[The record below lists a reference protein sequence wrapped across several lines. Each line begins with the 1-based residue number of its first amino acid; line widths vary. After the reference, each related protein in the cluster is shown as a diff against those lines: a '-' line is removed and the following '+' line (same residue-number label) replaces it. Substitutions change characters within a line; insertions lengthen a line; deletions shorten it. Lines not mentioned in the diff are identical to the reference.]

1 MRIVLA
7 GALGEVGSSLRRALV
22 NRGHE
27 VFALSSRAP
36 LSEHP
41 DVLDL
46 NQVRSFVQVGA
57 VDAIVNAGGPGD
69 HRSRADSVSE
79 WSQQLLDACRGKPA
93 VLISSTRVLEGFEH
107 RPNED
112 ASGKPLTPYGRANSE
127 HEQLWLEAPHG
138 RVLRLVNFFCSPTSV
153 DSPQAK
159 LLPWS
164 LLLEGWQT
172 GHIGVRSREDTSK
185 EFVDSD
191 DVARAVEVMVASES
205 ARRTVVA
212 GPGAVVTLRDLGE
225 ASISACA
232 KAGLLEVQASFGTE
246 SPNSSWSMAPGFLAG
261 QGWTSEL
268 TLERM
273 TQEMTQ
279 WLVEWGSTIPHSGRD
294 RG

>member
-7 GALGEVGSSLRRALV
+7 GALGEVGGSLHRSLV

-27 VFALSSRAP
+27 VFAVSSRAP
-36 LSEHP
+36 MSGHP
-41 DVLDL
+41 DVLGL
-46 NQVRSFVQVGA
+46 GEMRTLVQTDA

-69 HRSRADSVSE
+69 HRSRVESVSD
-79 WSQQLLDACRGKPA
+79 WSQQLLNACRGLPA
-93 VLISSTRVLEGFEH
+93 ILISTTRVLEGFQD
-107 RPNED
+107 RPSED
-112 ASGKPLTPYGRANSE
+112 ASGRPLTPYGRANTQ
-127 HEQLWLEAPHG
+127 HEQLWLKAPNG

-153 DSPQAK
+153 DSPQAR

-172 GHIGVRSREDTSK
+172 GHIGVRSRDDTSK

-191 DVARAVEVMVASES
+191 DVARAIEAVVAFEPSC
-205 ARRTVVA
+205 RTIVA

-232 KAGLLEVQASFGTE
+232 RAGLLEVQASFGTE
-246 SPNSSWSMAPGFLAG
+246 SPNSSWSMAPGFLADH
-261 QGWTSEL
+261 GWTSEL

>member
-1 MRIVLA
+1 VRIVLA

-46 NQVRSFVQVGA
+46 NQVRGLVQADA

-69 HRSRADSVSE
+69 HRSRADSMSG
-79 WSQQLLDACRGKPA
+79 WSQQLLDACRGVPA
-93 VLISSTRVLEGFEH
+93 ILISTTRVLEGFEH
-107 RPNED
+107 RPDED
-112 ASGKPLTPYGRANSE
+112 ASGRPLTPYGRANTE
-127 HEQLWLEAPHG
+127 HEQMWLKAPHG
-138 RVLRLVNFFCSPTSV
+138 RVLRLVNFFCPPTSI

-164 LLLEGWQT
+164 LLLEGWET

-191 DVARAVEVMVASES
+191 DVARAIEVMVAFEPSC
-205 ARRTVVA
+205 RTVVA

-225 ASISACA
+225 ASFSSCA
-232 KAGLLEVQASFGTE
+232 KAGWPEVQASFGSE
-246 SPNSSWSMAPGFLAG
+246 SPSSSWSMAPGCLADH
-261 QGWTSEL
+261 GWSSEL

-273 TQEMTQ
+273 TEEMTR
-279 WLVEWGSTIPHSGRD
+279 WLIEWGSAIPHNVSD

>member
-22 NRGHE
+22 NRGYE

-36 LSEHP
+36 LIEDP

-46 NQVRSFVQVGA
+46 NQVRSLVQTGA

-69 HRSRADSVSE
+69 HRSRAELVNG
-79 WSQQLLDACRGKPA
+79 WSQQLLNACRGVPA
-93 VLISSTRVLEGFEH
+93 ILISTTRVLEGFED
-107 RPNED
+107 RPSEE
-112 ASGKPLTPYGRANSE
+112 ASGRPLTAYGRANAE

-138 RVLRLVNFFCSPTSV
+138 RVLRLVNFFCSPTSIN
-153 DSPQAK
+153 SPQAK

-164 LLLEGWQT
+164 LLLEGWET
-172 GHIGVRSREDTSK
+172 GHIGVRSRDDTSK

-191 DVARAVEVMVASES
+191 DVARAVEVIVAFEPSC
-205 ARRTVVA
+205 RTIVA

-232 KAGLLEVQASFGTE
+232 RAGLLEVQASFGTE

-273 TQEMTQ
+273 TQQMTQ